1 MCGLSTDGDWFGVG
15 GAGELDIHAE
25 AAPWWLLQRVLLLE
39 QLDALDTFMALPDR
53 SAHAKKPLLQG

>member
-1 MCGLSTDGDWFGVG
+1 MQWHHTMVYGSSADGDCCGVG

-39 QLDALDTFMALPDR
+39 QLDALDTFMALLDR
-53 SAHAKKPLLQG
+53 SAHS